1 MHSLSD
7 DGQSTASMAQVS
19 VTDEMALL
27 VNLMDASRT
36 PHMVVPI
43 LSGARAF
50 LICFTSGLDGMYR
63 YRSNASV
70 AISN

>member
-7 DGQSTASMAQVS
+7 DAQSTTSMAQVS

-43 LSGARAF
+43 LSGTRAF
-50 LICFTSGLDGMYR
+50 LICFTSGLDRMYR
-63 YRSNASV
+63 YRNSASATV
-70 AISN
+70 SH